1 MRYTVITKKGEE
13 SGVFMGAD
21 LEGLKKLIKKLKHN
35 IKKVIDGTPDKT
47 RSDLWLPNPERMGR
61 RAHH

>member
-35 IKKVIDGTPDKT
+35 IKEIIDGTPDKT
-47 RSDLWLPNPERMGR
+47 GSDLWMPSSERMGR
-61 RAHH
+61 RADH